1 MDPQTQRIL
10 EQGGVDAADA
20 LERFMGK
27 TELMERFMKRFL
39 ADENFAA
46 LEQALKAED
55 QQEAIRAAH
64 ALKGTSGNLSLT
76 ALHQRVT
83 DQLALLRADDLAGA
97 VQAMDGV
104 AQAYAAATDA
114 IRQAFGEG

>member
-46 LEQALKAED
+46 LEQAL
-55 QQEAIRAAH
+55 
-64 ALKGTSGNLSLT
+64 
-76 ALHQRVT
+76 
-83 DQLALLRADDLAGA
+83 
-97 VQAMDGV
+97 
-104 AQAYAAATDA
+104 
-114 IRQAFGEG
+114 